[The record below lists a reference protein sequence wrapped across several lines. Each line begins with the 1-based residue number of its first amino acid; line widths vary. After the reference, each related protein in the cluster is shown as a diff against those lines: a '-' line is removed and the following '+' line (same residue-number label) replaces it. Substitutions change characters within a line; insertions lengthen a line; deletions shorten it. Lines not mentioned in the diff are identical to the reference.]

1 MGKDIK
7 IRDIDKLSYEDKV
20 EGLKKL
26 INTTT
31 IDGELNSL
39 LDQISQKIAE
49 ITVREEM
56 AERMIDED
64 YSDKEIA
71 YITRVSLS
79 DVEKIRKRKNK
90 K

>member
-79 DVEKIRKRKNK
+79 DVEKIRKRKNM
-90 K
+90 